1 MKTYESEIRLTPE
14 GNRIY
19 DSLMDIDIVGN
30 PDYGQVW
37 VDLRP
42 GEKFIAEGGSMAWM
56 DSGIESKARLL
67 GGFFSAL
74 IRKFTGG
81 ESLFVGEYSSTT
93 GGRVAFSPAQPGT
106 VLQRTLNGDS
116 FLLTGGSFMACTP
129 GIELSTKFGGGKA
142 LFSGEGLFL
151 MECSGRGDLFFNAY
165 GSVIE
170 RKIDGSFIVDTSH
183 VVAWE
188 PSLSY
193 SIQGM
198 GGLKSTLL
206 SGEGLVMKF
215 SGTGTIYL
223 QTRTMPGLASWLT
236 PFSV

>member
-1 MKTYESEIRLTPE
+1 
-14 GNRIY
+14 
-19 DSLMDIDIVGN
+19 
-30 PDYGQVW
+30 
-37 VDLRP
+37 
-42 GEKFIAEGGSMAWM
+42 MAWM
-56 DSGIESKARLL
+56 DSDIQSKARLL
-67 GGFFSAL
+67 GGFLSAL

-81 ESLFVGEYSSTT
+81 ESLFVGEYSSDK
-93 GGRVAFSPAQPGT
+93 GGGIAFSPAQPGS
-106 VLQRTLNGDS
+106 VVQRTLNGDS
-116 FLLTGGSFMACTP
+116 LMLTGGSFMACTP
-129 GIELSTKFGGGKA
+129 GVELSTKFGGARA

-151 MECSGRGDLFFNAY
+151 MECSGRGELFFNAY
-165 GSVIE
+165 GSIIE
-170 RKIDGSFIVDTSH
+170 KKIDGSFIVDTSH

-198 GGLKSTLL
+198 GGIKSTLL

-223 QTRTMPGLASWLT
+223 QTRTMSGLASWLT

>member
-1 MKTYESEIRLTPE
+1 METS
-14 GNRIY
+14 
-19 DSLMDIDIVGN
+19 IVGN
-30 PDYGQVW
+30 PDYGQLHVT
-37 VDLRP
+37 LGP
-42 GEKFIAEGGSMAWM
+42 GEQFIAEGGSMAWM
-56 DSGIESKARLL
+56 DSGIQSKARLL
-67 GGFFSAL
+67 GGFLSAL

-81 ESLFVGEYSSTT
+81 ESLFVGEYSTDT
-93 GGRVAFSPAQPGT
+93 GGKIAFSPAQPGT
-106 VLQRTLNGDS
+106 VLQRTLNGDT
-116 FLLTGGSFMACTP
+116 LMLTGGSFMACTP

-142 LFSGEGLFL
+142 LFSGEGLFI
-151 MECSGRGDLFFNAY
+151 MQCSGRGELFYNAY
-165 GSVIE
+165 GSIIE
-170 RKIDGSFIVDTSH
+170 REIDGSFIVDTSH

-198 GGLKSTLL
+198 GGIKSTLL

-215 SGTGTIYL
+215 SGAGTIYL